1 MESDDRFLDLLTRF
15 AGRGVNLRSGN
26 TTNDMIEHMLNSI
39 EELEQ
44 NLKGVEMKLLKMRKD
59 NGEA

>member
-15 AGRGVNLRSGN
+15 AGRGVNLRPGN
-26 TTNDMIEHMLNSI
+26 TTNDMIEHLLNSL